1 MTASTSTGLPL
12 RAALIGM
19 GAAAALMLTA
29 CGMTGTSANA
39 LKAASAPSSAGSAT
53 AAAPIQVKVF
63 IAAMF
68 EIGQNTGDRAG
79 EFQHWYERY
88 FLNAKPITVPGAL
101 NPVYCNSD
109 GVCGSVLGMG
119 KVNSSASM
127 QAIVLNPQFNFS
139 KAYYVIS
146 GVAGTP
152 PSRGTIGDV
161 TWGSWLV
168 DYDLGHRWAPEEGKP
183 GEPVFMPR
191 KGYED
196 YRRFQLSPAL
206 TKAAYEMT
214 RDVPLQDSESA
225 QRYRTRYPDAAA
237 RKAPSV
243 HVGTHM
249 TGDTFF
255 HGPGLSKEA
264 QHIAKLYGADDYVAT
279 EMEAAAIALVL
290 KRTQGTERILSL
302 RGSVNFD
309 QGNPNESTQAHL
321 DPKPGETAG
330 GFAETVA
337 NVATVGGTFVDTV
350 VKNWP
355 QWQKG
360 VPVLR

>member
-1 MTASTSTGLPL
+1 MTPPTITHL
-12 RAALIGM
+12 RLRGAMLSLTAVAAL
-19 GAAAALMLTA
+19 ALTA
-29 CGMTGTSANA
+29 CGTATSNAAA
-39 LKAASAPSSAGSAT
+39 LKAASSPAT
-53 AAAPIQVKVF
+53 SNAQAPIEVKVF

-68 EIGQNTGDRAG
+68 EIGKNTGDRAG

-88 FLNAKPITVPGAL
+88 FKNAQPITVPGAL
-101 NPVYCNSD
+101 NPVFCNAD

-119 KVNSSASM
+119 KVNSSASV

-139 KAYYVIS
+139 KVYYFIS

-152 PSRGTIGDV
+152 PARGTIGDV

-183 GEPVFMPR
+183 GEPVFIPR
-191 KGYED
+191 KGYEE
-196 YRRFQLSPAL
+196 YRRFQLNPAL
-206 TKAAYEMT
+206 VQAAYGMTKAA
-214 RDVPLQDSESA
+214 PLQDSESA
-225 QRYRTRYPDAAA
+225 QRYRLRYPDAAA

-243 HVGTHM
+243 HVGTHVS
-249 TGDTFF
+249 GDTFF

-264 QHIAKLYGADDYVAT
+264 QHIAKLYGADDYIAT

-290 KRTQGTERILSL
+290 KRTHGTDRILSL

-309 QGNPNESTQAHL
+309 QGNPNETTQAHL

-337 NVATVGGTFVDTV
+337 NVANVGGVVVDTI
-350 VKNWP
+350 VKNWG
-355 QWQKG
+355 QWQNG
-360 VPVLR
+360 VPVGQ

>member
-1 MTASTSTGLPL
+1 MTASTPAGLPL
-12 RAALIGM
+12 RGAMIGM
-19 GAAAALMLTA
+19 SAAAALLLTA
-29 CGMTGTSANA
+29 CGMVSTNANA
-39 LKAASAPSSAGSAT
+39 PKAASAPNTAS

-101 NPVYCNSD
+101 NPVYCNAD

-168 DYDLGHRWAPEEGKP
+168 DYDLGHRWAPEEGQP

-191 KGYED
+191 KGYEQ

-214 RDVPLQDSESA
+214 RKVELQDSESA
-225 QRYRTRYPDAAA
+225 QSYRMRYPDAAA

-264 QHIAKLYGADDYVAT
+264 QYIAKLYGADDYVAT

-337 NVATVGGTFVDTV
+337 NVATVGGTFVDAV